1 MSLSH
6 LDSLLPAEAALV
18 VAFSGGLDSTVLL
31 HQLVRWRQTHPQLR
45 LRALH
50 VHHGLSP
57 CADSW
62 AAHCLALCD
71 AWALECDVLR
81 VRIDA
86 REQGVEGAARA
97 ARYQALTAA
106 MRPDEVLLT
115 AQHLDDQCET
125 LLLALKR
132 GSGPAGLAAMPAR
145 LERHGRVLLRPLLGQ
160 TRQQLETYAQQHQLR
175 WIEDESNQDTRYDR
189 NFLRQRLL
197 PELQARWPHFAEA
210 CARSAA
216 LCGEQEQ
223 LLDELLAEQLAG
235 LTQPDGSLF
244 FAPLLKMSDARASA
258 LLRRWIAQQG
268 ATMPSRAAL
277 MRLRQEVML
286 SRDDAQPRLR
296 FGHAEVRR
304 YRDRLYW
311 LPRYASLRDQ
321 QLFWPDRRVPLV
333 LPQQLGVLFAQIAQ
347 PQQPGVLFAQTAQP
361 LLRQPEADEQV
372 SVRFYAQGYFH
383 LVGRAG
389 GREMKKLW
397 QELAIPPWQR
407 ERIPLIYYNQ
417 TLVCAPGLF
426 VTRQG
431 AAVDKQGW
439 QAIWQKNMHA
449 GEQK

>member
-6 LDSLLPAEAALV
+6 LASLLPADAALV

-31 HQLVRWRQTHPQLR
+31 HQLVRWRAAHPQTR

-57 CADSW
+57 NADGW
-62 AAHCLALCD
+62 AAHCMALCD
-71 AWALECDVLR
+71 AWQLRGEVLR
-81 VRIDA
+81 VQIDA
-86 REQGVEGAARA
+86 RDEGIEGAARA
-97 ARYQALTAA
+97 ARYQVLTAA
-106 MRPDEVLLT
+106 LAPEEWLLT

-132 GSGPAGLAAMPAR
+132 GSGPAGLAAMPVR
-145 LERHGRVLLRPLLGQ
+145 REQHGRVLLRPLLGQ
-160 TRQQLETYAQQHQLR
+160 TRQQLEAYAQQHQLC

-197 PELQARWPHFAEA
+197 PELQARWPRFAEA

-223 LLDELLAEQLAG
+223 LLDELLAEQLDG
-235 LTQPDGSLF
+235 LMQPDGSLLF
-244 FAPLLKMSDARASA
+244 PPLLQMSEARANA
-258 LLRRWIAQQG
+258 LLRRWIARQG
-268 ATMPSRAAL
+268 APMVSRAAL
-277 MRLRQEVML
+277 SRLRQEVML
-286 SRDDAQPRLR
+286 SREDAQPCLR
-296 FGHAEVRR
+296 FGDAEVRR

-311 LPRYASLRDQ
+311 LPRRAALRDEV
-321 QLFWPDRRVPLV
+321 LCWGDRRQPLA
-333 LPQQLGVLFAQIAQ
+333 LPQQLGALHAHGAPSV
-347 PQQPGVLFAQTAQP
+347 
-361 LLRQPEADEQV
+361 LRQPDAGEQI
-372 SVRFYAQGYFH
+372 SVRFQAQGYFH

-389 GREMKKLW
+389 GREIKKLW

-426 VTRQG
+426 VTREG
-431 AAVDKQGW
+431 AAVDAAGW
-439 QAIWQKNMHA
+439 QAVWQ
-449 GEQK
+449 Q

>member
-6 LDSLLPAEAALV
+6 LASQLPAEAALV

-31 HQLVRWRQTHPQLR
+31 HQLVRWHQAHPQTR

-57 CADSW
+57 NADSW
-62 AAHCLALCD
+62 AAHCVALCEE
-71 AWALECDVLR
+71 WQIRCEVLR
-81 VRIDA
+81 VQVDA
-86 REQGVEGAARA
+86 RDQGIEGAARA

-106 MRPDEVLLT
+106 MQADEMLLT
-115 AQHLDDQCET
+115 AQHRDDQCET

-145 LERHGRVLLRPLLGQ
+145 LERGGRVLLRPLLDQ
-160 TRQQLETYAQQHQLR
+160 TRQQLEAYAQQHQLR

-189 NFLRQRLL
+189 NFLRQHLL

-235 LTQPDGSLF
+235 LMQPDGSLCF
-244 FAPLLKMSDARASA
+244 PPLLQMSDARAGA

-268 ATMPSRAAL
+268 APMPSRAAL
-277 MRLRQEVML
+277 TRLRQEVML
-286 SRDDAQPRLR
+286 SRDDAQPRLQ
-296 FGHAEVRR
+296 FGQAEVRR
-304 YRDRLYW
+304 YRERLYW
-311 LPRYASLRDQ
+311 LPLYASLREQ
-321 QLFWPDRRVPLV
+321 QLCWNDRREPLR
-333 LPQQLGVLFAQIAQ
+333 LPQQLGMLVADDRQSQ
-347 PQQPGVLFAQTAQP
+347 
-361 LLRQPEADEQV
+361 LRQPASDEQV
-372 SVRFYAQGYFH
+372 SVRFHAQGYFH
-383 LVGRAG
+383 LAGRAG
-389 GREMKKLW
+389 GREIKKLW

-431 AAVDKQGW
+431 AAVDENGW
-439 QAIWQKNMHA
+439 QAIWQ
-449 GEQK
+449 Q